1 MNWVRKRKG
10 VQGCGVEW
18 VGERED
24 RGGQGHSRKAWQ
36 AYQDKDN
43 GFDPKYAG
51 VPPQDF
57 ERENRKQTAR
67 GKGEAVTW

>member
-1 MNWVRKRKG
+1 MQR
-10 VQGCGVEW
+10 CGVEW

-24 RGGQGHSRKAWQ
+24 RGGQGRSRKAWQ
-36 AYQDKDN
+36 TYQDKDN

-51 VPPQDF
+51 VPLQDS

>member
-1 MNWVRKRKG
+1 MG
-10 VQGCGVEW
+10 VVM
-18 VGERED
+18 VV
-24 RGGQGHSRKAWQ
+24 KATRL
-36 AYQDKDN
+36 AEI
-43 GFDPKYAG
+43 DPKYAG